1 MSHDLHKMVGHRFD
15 GHHMVTT
22 NPFSLPT
29 RPISQWDD
37 TADRTSEQL
46 HESAMYQL
54 GLVNVSSTSTSTSG
68 SSKSRA
74 GYTSNPFEAMHQ
86 KWEERGWL
94 IQKHERRLKDSNELL
109 SKMWRRLDP
118 YGRVLELLDNN
129 ITVRRH
135 AERHAEPAFSDNAS
149 MQELFYR
156 LAAYDYLYT
165 IDPGFAM
172 PPPAPQADPA
182 LIEKRLNS
190 LASTV
195 KIQSGLLQE
204 KNDTIEKLRTQLET
218 QRRSHFQQ
226 LSAHQKDKDD
236 SLNRLEKQLQKANT
250 KISRLHSAAQAPPKS
265 KPLAV
270 PRALRPRPPHAP
282 AAKASEAK
290 TPVVKLPETVF
301 GGAPEN
307 HTSLTFEGFSE
318 RNTFNPDRLL
328 MLTAVNP
335 PDEHASSL
343 IEEDFNVGPLS
354 SGANCAPLGAPKR
367 RYDSAI
373 QSSRSSQAPTP
384 MSFHWSS
391 NGDVPKY
398 EEHVSS
404 KRDVSFLDY
413 DDPEDKPEENPKDLK
428 RLKSGVLT
436 PPLPED
442 LVMAS
447 TNESGGGVLVKD
459 EADLEMGEIKEGGD
473 GNKFAYEDLDE
484 MISQAQKEAMN

>member
-1 MSHDLHKMVGHRFD
+1 MSHDLHKIVGQRFD
-15 GHHMVTT
+15 GHYMATA

-37 TADRTSEQL
+37 ARDRTSEQL

-54 GLVNVSSTSTSTSG
+54 GLVNVPSSSTSTSV
-68 SSKSRA
+68 SSKTRA
-74 GYTSNPFEAMHQ
+74 VNTANPFEAMQQ

-118 YGRVLELLDNN
+118 YSRVLELLENN
-129 ITVRRH
+129 TTVRRH
-135 AERHAEPAFSDNAS
+135 AERHAEPAFSENAS
-149 MQELFYR
+149 MQEHFCR

-172 PPPAPQADPA
+172 PPPAPQADLA
-182 LIEKRLNS
+182 LNEKRLNS

-226 LSAHQKDKDD
+226 FSAYQKDRDD
-236 SLNRLEKQLQKANT
+236 TIDRLEKQLQKANT
-250 KISRLHSAAQAPPKS
+250 KYSRLKNAAQASPKP
-265 KPLAV
+265 KAIVPLA
-270 PRALRPRPPHAP
+270 PRSHLPHAP
-282 AAKASEAK
+282 IAKASAAKA
-290 TPVVKLPETVF
+290 PVVKLPQTAF

-318 RNTFNPDRLL
+318 NNTFNPARLL

-335 PDEHASSL
+335 PAEHTSSL
-343 IEEDFNVGPLS
+343 VEEDFNVGPLS
-354 SGANCAPLGAPKR
+354 SGANCAPLGPFKR
-367 RYDSAI
+367 RYDSAA
-373 QSSRSSQAPTP
+373 QSSRSSQAPAP
-384 MSFHWSS
+384 MSSHWSS
-391 NGDVPKY
+391 NGDKY
-398 EEHVSS
+398 EEHIHIAS
-404 KRDVSFLDY
+404 KRDVTFLDY
-413 DDPEDKPEENPKDLK
+413 DDPEDKNEENPKDPK

-442 LVMAS
+442 LVMTS
-447 TNESGGGVLVKD
+447 TAESGGGVSVKR
-459 EADLEMGEIKEGGD
+459 ETNLEMGEIREGGN

-484 MISQAQKEAMN
+484 MINQAQKEAMS